1 MTGEAPLRVLHV
13 IAGAA
18 VGGAETFFLD
28 AVTAL
33 AETGLAQTVLCR
45 PHPMFVERLAQ
56 AAIPFEPCSF
66 PTFGRLTGAST
77 LIRRRALEWRP
88 DLVHAWMSRAASL
101 VPSEMPCP
109 VIGWLGGYYDRKNF
123 RNADFLIG
131 VTGRIREHLLA
142 QGAPPERAFVCHTF
156 GTLPECPPVSR
167 EALGVPPG
175 ALLLLV
181 LSRLHRKKGIDIAIR
196 ALHRLPD
203 AHLVIA
209 GDGPERTL
217 YQEMARAEGLADRAH
232 FLGWRGDRRA
242 LLEACDICLL
252 PSRYEPFGTVIAE
265 AWSMRRPLVAALAD
279 GAQQYVRDN
288 DNGAVF
294 PIDDAEALARRVAD
308 IAASPALAARLVE
321 NGWLDYR
328 RNFSRDAVVARLIEI
343 YREVI
348 AAHAM
353 RPGVVA

>member
-1 MTGEAPLRVLHV
+1 VTAQAPLRVLHV
-13 IAGAA
+13 IAGAP

-33 AETGLAQTVLCR
+33 AEAGLAQTVLCR
-45 PHPMFVERLAQ
+45 PHPMFVERLRRAGV
-56 AAIPFEPCSF
+56 PFEPCSF
-66 PTFGRLTGAST
+66 PTFGRLAGTPA
-77 LIRRRALEWRP
+77 LIRRHAGEWRA

-101 VPSEMPCP
+101 VPSGMPCP
-109 VIGWLGGYYDRKNF
+109 VIGWLGGYYDRKYF

-142 QGAPPERAFVCHTF
+142 QGAAPERAFVCHTF
-156 GTLPECPPVSR
+156 GTLPDSAPVGR

-181 LSRLHRKKGIDIAIR
+181 LSRLHRKKGIDVAIA
-196 ALHRLPD
+196 ALRHLPE

-209 GDGPERTL
+209 GDGPERAR
-217 YQEMARAEGLADRAH
+217 YQAVARTEGLAGRVH
-232 FLGWRGDRRA
+232 FLGWRDDRQA

-279 GAQQYVRDN
+279 GAQQFVRDGE
-288 DNGAVF
+288 NGVVF
-294 PIDDAEALARRVAD
+294 PIDDAAALARRIAE
-308 IAASPALAARLVE
+308 IAASPALATRLVE
-321 NGWLDYR
+321 NGWRDYR
-328 RNFSRDAVVARLIEI
+328 RDFSREAIVARLIEI
-343 YREVI
+343 YHQVI
-348 AAHAM
+348 AAAA
-353 RPGVVA
+353 RTPVVA